1 MLQFFDFFDLVEFP
15 FGQKFYAGFND
26 FVVVKDV
33 VVDVAD
39 MNNLL
44 CTLQIGFARRRQ
56 RFFNDSESMLVRFLP
71 GKSVAMMPNSVS
83 LGKFGMKIM
92 LFGETSFKIGPSNH
106 LKKLYFQVWQRACC
120 LDSADKPAQC
130 AGF

>member
-44 CTLQIGFARRRQ
+44 CKSDSPGVGRD
-56 RFFNDSESMLVRFLP
+56 FFNDSESMLVRFLP
-71 GKSVAMMPNSVS
+71 GKSVAMMPNSVP

-106 LKKLYFQVWQRACC
+106 LKKLYFSSLAKS
-120 LDSADKPAQC
+120 LLP
-130 AGF
+130 